1 MPRMTPLLR
10 SAFVFGLLCLQP
22 GLLRASSL
30 APISEETQVRAAHG
44 ICRARVDAIEA
55 FRHPQRGG
63 IFSRVH
69 LTVLEAVKGRF
80 PAQITFLQRGG
91 VLASGEG
98 ESSGASAALQIG
110 DERLFHLVRRADG
123 TLELLRGAA
132 DAEKVTARFASQQ
145 RLRRV
150 RQLAA
155 ANASAELISGS
166 DYGAETGTQQAASGG
181 AGGNATGLLVDGG
194 GIPARF
200 IGPDR
205 GEPIG
210 YLVDVQALPA
220 GISEAQ
226 ALNAVSQALAA
237 WSAVTGLT
245 FRYDG
250 LQNFGLA
257 ASNVA
262 TDDER
267 LRIQLHDLFGEITG
281 PTTLGIGGRSFT
293 NVSSSF
299 SATGG
304 GGGQVNGQEFH
315 KVTRGYV
322 VLKHT
327 ATSMQTLTTFAE
339 VLCHEVG
346 HALGMAHSSE
356 NAAETDNTLKQAV
369 MYFQAHADGRGATLG
384 TYDGPVIQKAHPPT
398 DTPPYSYDRI
408 MPLVTAPTAITGVA
422 GINELPLL
430 GYDLQTASSSLT
442 LITTGPSSGSA
453 AAISFTGSTLKLTQ
467 ASFFADNSVDPA
479 SNSFFIV
486 KWVRFSDGVNCS
498 PWTRVRVTAIYQD
511 DSADGL
517 PNSWST
523 THFGTDVPSAGTLT
537 RANDDKDA
545 DGLTNLREF
554 ILGTSPVSMDSRLK
568 VTSITSAALS
578 WPASPYALYTIESST
593 DLSSWTR
600 FGNPVVPTTTTG
612 SASGTFV
619 TTSPVKRFYRVRFGL

>member
-1 MPRMTPLLR
+1 MTPLLR
-10 SAFVFGLLCLQP
+10 SALVFGLLCLQP
-22 GLLRASSL
+22 DLLRASSL
-30 APISEETQVRAAHG
+30 APVSEETQVRAAHG
-44 ICRARVDAIEA
+44 ICRARVDSIEA

-80 PAQITFLQRGG
+80 PSQITFLQRGG
-91 VLASGEG
+91 VLPDGEG
-98 ESSGASAALQIG
+98 ESSGAAVALQIG
-110 DERLFHLVRRADG
+110 DERLFHLIRRADG

-132 DAEKVTARFASQQ
+132 DAEKITARFASQQ

-150 RQLAA
+150 RQFAA
-155 ANASAELISGS
+155 ANASAELITGT
-166 DYGAETGTQQAASGG
+166 DYAAETGTQQAASGG
-181 AGGNATGLLVDGG
+181 GGGNATGLLVDGG

-210 YLVDVQALPA
+210 YLVDTQALPA

-257 ASNVA
+257 ASNVS

-293 NVSSSF
+293 NVSSTF

-327 ATSMQTLTTFAE
+327 ATSMQTLSTFAE

-346 HALGMAHSSE
+346 HALGMGHSSE

-369 MYFQAHADGRGATLG
+369 MFFQAHADGRGATLG
-384 TYDGPVIQKAHPPT
+384 TYDGPVIQKAHPPAN
-398 DTPPYSYDRI
+398 TPPYSYDRI
-408 MPLVTAPTAITGVA
+408 MTLVTSSAPVSSVA

-430 GYDLQTASSSLT
+430 GYDLQTASASLT

-453 AAISFTGSTLKLTQ
+453 ASFSFTGNTLKITQ
-467 ASFFADNSVDPA
+467 GGNYGDATLDPA
-479 SNSFFIV
+479 GTSFWAL
-486 KWVRFSDGVNCS
+486 KWLRFSDGVNCS
-498 PWTRVRVTAIYQD
+498 PWTRVRVMNLMN
-511 DSADGL
+511 DSSGDGL

-523 THFGTDVPSAGTLT
+523 THFGTAVPSAGTLT
-537 RANDDKDA
+537 RASDDKDG
-545 DGLTNLREF
+545 DGLTNLAEF
-554 ILGTSPVSMDSRLK
+554 ILGTSPVSMDSRLNI
-568 VTSITSAALS
+568 TAITSGTLS

-593 DLSSWTR
+593 DLSSWSR

-612 SASGTFV
+612 SASGTFI

>member
-1 MPRMTPLLR
+1 MNPVLR
-10 SAFVFGLLCLQP
+10 SALVFGLLCLQP

-30 APISEETQVRAAHG
+30 APASEETQVRAAHG

-98 ESSGASAALQIG
+98 ESSGAAVALQIG

-181 AGGNATGLLVDGG
+181 GGGNATGLFVDGG

-257 ASNVA
+257 APNVT

-327 ATSMQTLTTFAE
+327 ATSMQTLATFAE

-346 HALGMAHSSE
+346 HALGMGHSSE
-356 NAAETDNTLKQAV
+356 NAAEPDNTLKQAV

-398 DTPPYSYDRI
+398 DTPPYSYDRV
-408 MPLVTAPTAITGVA
+408 MPLVTAPAAITGVA

-442 LITTGPSSGSA
+442 LITAGPSGGSA
-453 AAISFTGSTLKLTQ
+453 AAISFTGNTLKLTQ
-467 ASFFADNSVDPA
+467 AGFFADNSVDPA

-545 DGLTNLREF
+545 DGLTNLAEF
-554 ILGTSPVSMDSRLK
+554 ILGTTPVSMDSRLK
-568 VTSITSAALS
+568 VTSITSGALS

-593 DLSSWTR
+593 DLSSWSR

-612 SASGTFV
+612 SASGTFA

>member
-1 MPRMTPLLR
+1 MMPLLR

-98 ESSGASAALQIG
+98 ESSGAAVALQIG

-181 AGGNATGLLVDGG
+181 GGGNATGLFVDGG

-257 ASNVA
+257 APNVT

-327 ATSMQTLTTFAE
+327 ATSMQTLATFAE

-346 HALGMAHSSE
+346 HALGMGHSSE
-356 NAAETDNTLKQAV
+356 NAAEPDNTLKQAV

-398 DTPPYSYDRI
+398 DTPPYSYDRV
-408 MPLVTAPTAITGVA
+408 MPLVTAPAAITGVA

-442 LITTGPSSGSA
+442 LITAGPSGGSA
-453 AAISFTGSTLKLTQ
+453 AAISFTGNTLKLTQ
-467 ASFFADNSVDPA
+467 AGFFADNSVDPA

-545 DGLTNLREF
+545 DGLTNLAEF
-554 ILGTSPVSMDSRLK
+554 ILGTTPVSMDSRLK
-568 VTSITSAALS
+568 VTSITSGALS

-593 DLSSWTR
+593 DLSSWSR

>member
-1 MPRMTPLLR
+1 MTPLLR
-10 SAFVFGLLCLQP
+10 SALVFGLLCLQP

-30 APISEETQVRAAHG
+30 APVSEETQVRAAHG

-98 ESSGASAALQIG
+98 ESSGAAAALQIG

-181 AGGNATGLLVDGG
+181 GGGNATGLLVDGG

-257 ASNVA
+257 APDVT

-327 ATSMQTLTTFAE
+327 ATSMQTLATFAE

-346 HALGMAHSSE
+346 HALGMGHSSE
-356 NAAETDNTLKQAV
+356 NAAEPDNTLKQAV

-398 DTPPYSYDRI
+398 DTPPYSYDRV
-408 MPLVTAPTAITGVA
+408 MPLVTAPSAITTVA

-442 LITTGPSSGSA
+442 LITAGPSGGSA
-453 AAISFTGSTLKLTQ
+453 AAISFTGNTLKLTQ
-467 ASFFADNSVDPA
+467 AGFFADNSVDPA

-545 DGLTNLREF
+545 DGLTNLAEF
-554 ILGTSPVSMDSRLK
+554 ILGTTPVSMDSRLK
-568 VTSITSAALS
+568 VTSITSGALS

-593 DLSSWTR
+593 DLSSWSR